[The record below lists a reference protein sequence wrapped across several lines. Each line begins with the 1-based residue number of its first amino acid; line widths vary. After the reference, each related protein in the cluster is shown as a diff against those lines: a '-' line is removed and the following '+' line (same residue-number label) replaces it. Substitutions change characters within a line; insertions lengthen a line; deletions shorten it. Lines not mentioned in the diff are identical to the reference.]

1 MISGRRALPLA
12 ALAIAGCATIP
23 SVADRAFASG
33 DYSAAAAAYEE
44 ALRTDARAGRDPALR
59 LRLGIAYARPGT
71 PAHDPE
77 RAISV
82 LKDVA
87 TRFPKSIEAAQASLL
102 VPGLEHETVLTA
114 ELTVGQARI
123 KTLEAELAAAHD
135 QGHGFEAAA
144 RAASEQIQR
153 LRTSLADREAQLRRV
168 RDELEQ
174 LKRIDLQRAP

>member
-1 MISGRRALPLA
+1 
-12 ALAIAGCATIP
+12 
-23 SVADRAFASG
+23 
-33 DYSAAAAAYEE
+33 
-44 ALRTDARAGRDPALR
+44 
-59 LRLGIAYARPGT
+59 
-71 PAHDPE
+71 
-77 RAISV
+77 V

-87 TRFPKSIEAAQASLL
+87 TRFPKSIEAAQGFPARA
-102 VPGLEHETVLTA
+102 GLEHETVLTA

>member
-102 VPGLEHETVLTA
+102 TA

-153 LRTSLADREAQLRRV
+153 LRTSLVDREAQLRRV